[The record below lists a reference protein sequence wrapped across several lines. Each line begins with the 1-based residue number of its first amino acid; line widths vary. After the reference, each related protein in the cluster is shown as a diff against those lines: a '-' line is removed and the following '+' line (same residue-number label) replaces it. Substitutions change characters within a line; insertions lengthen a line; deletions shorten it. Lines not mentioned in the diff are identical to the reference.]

1 MRVVLA
7 QVLVQCF
14 HRGSPKEF
22 WSEFTT
28 PAGKPLSYTAIV
40 RWLQEQRDAADLI
53 LAEKAQ
59 QEYGDTFNKVF
70 SYRGHG
76 SQQVVMSK
84 TSDIAKH
91 YRKLHDLPSLE

>member
-1 MRVVLA
+1 MCVVLA

-14 HRGSPKEF
+14 RRGSPQEF

-40 RWLQEQRDAADLI
+40 RQLQEQHEAADLI
-53 LAEKAQ
+53 LAEKAR
-59 QEYGDTFNKVF
+59 QEYGNRFNDVF
-70 SYRGHG
+70 SYRGRG
-76 SQQVVMSK
+76 SEQVVMSK

-91 YRKLHDLPSLE
+91 YRRLHDLPSLE